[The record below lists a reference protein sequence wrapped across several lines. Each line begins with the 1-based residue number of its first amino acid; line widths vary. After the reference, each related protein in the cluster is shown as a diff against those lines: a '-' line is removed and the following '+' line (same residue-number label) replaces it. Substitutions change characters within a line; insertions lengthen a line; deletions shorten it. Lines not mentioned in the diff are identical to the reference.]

1 VLQVRL
7 LLRSAQSLSSGSLI
21 FIAALILT
29 LLCESSRLL
38 LLLLL
43 DALSLRLLVCLL
55 LRFGLRLLFCCN
67 LGLLALNLG
76 ILCRVPTV

>member
-7 LLRSAQSLSSGSLI
+7 LLRSSQSLSSGSLI
-21 FIAALILT
+21 FVAALILT

-43 DALSLRLLVCLL
+43 DALGLRLPVCLL
-55 LRFGLRLLFCCN
+55 LRFGLGLFLCSN
-67 LGLLALNLG
+67 LRLLALDFG